1 MSTTTTS
8 DTAAIDDKK
17 DTTPTTSPLSGVFA
31 ATMFSKLLLLGIIVV
46 TGTCMV
52 YTCRVAQSNILPTDI
67 NLFPYT
73 DIFPTINNGTDMPIN
88 IDIVKTSDGI
98 YSTQIKFPLTEN
110 MDGFKKG
117 IFGYLKGMIDS
128 KDAGNF
134 QLYVATTIQQVLAT
148 NLAIVNWIFNL
159 FNSSLTESMIIFFVP
174 FIVLFINFFT
184 SIVNTFYLMF
194 LWFYNL
200 PLLFATKSNSNGGKT
215 TWSPGI
221 MWSWIDWWLN
231 TKSIFWI
238 FIFVLLFFILGIGL
252 IIPILAGLITLYSI
266 FLPLFMRAEKVNNS
280 TYTFIDALYNVIEYK
295 LSVIMYIV
303 SYFVISDAYS
313 SYGSYSALVA
323 IIACLLLYFFT
334 DIYKQFIPENKTLWT
349 NNYNQAEKTSGNGN
363 PTDEEFNNVRSL
375 ASAPPAP
382 VPIEQPPKS
391 QSIASSEIQEPVP
404 ESQQE
409 PALESQQTSTQPPL
423 GGEIEL
429 RNLNP
434 PLEQDQPIKRLT
446 QLGPSDEI
454 QQGITQKPGEEVG
467 NNQLGGRI
475 KKRHNSRK
483 NVKL

>member
-1 MSTTTTS
+1 
-8 DTAAIDDKK
+8 
-17 DTTPTTSPLSGVFA
+17 
-31 ATMFSKLLLLGIIVV
+31 
-46 TGTCMV
+46 
-52 YTCRVAQSNILPTDI
+52 
-67 NLFPYT
+67 
-73 DIFPTINNGTDMPIN
+73 
-88 IDIVKTSDGI
+88 
-98 YSTQIKFPLTEN
+98 
-110 MDGFKKG
+110 
-117 IFGYLKGMIDS
+117 
-128 KDAGNF
+128 
-134 QLYVATTIQQVLAT
+134 
-148 NLAIVNWIFNL
+148 
-159 FNSSLTESMIIFFVP
+159 
-174 FIVLFINFFT
+174 
-184 SIVNTFYLMF
+184 
-194 LWFYNL
+194 
-200 PLLFATKSNSNGGKT
+200 
-215 TWSPGI
+215 
-221 MWSWIDWWLN
+221 
-231 TKSIFWI
+231 
-238 FIFVLLFFILGIGL
+238 
-252 IIPILAGLITLYSI
+252 
-266 FLPLFMRAEKVNNS
+266 MRAEKVDNS